1 MAEMNNTN
9 RPSPGSFGARLSSTG
24 RQAFTL
30 IELMVV
36 IFIIGILIALVVG
49 VGKYV
54 YDEAARKETEST
66 MAIVMEAIEAF
77 KSVAGEPPADTGVA
91 SEPDYSDEAL
101 LLQLLEQPT
110 DGGVQLREHQ
120 GAKIKQTC
128 QAIMLKLPS
137 DAFDGTSIKD
147 AYGND
152 LRYEADGGFG
162 NTPVLISAGNPD
174 GVFGNEDD
182 IRSDR

>member
-66 MAIVMEAIEAF
+66 LAIVVEAIEAF
-77 KSVAGEPPADTGVA
+77 KSVVDHYPADTGVG
-91 SEPDYSDEAL
+91 SYPDYSDEAL
-101 LLQLLEQPT
+101 LYQLLETP
-110 DGGVQLREHQ
+110 DAVVVMRE
-120 GAKIKQTC
+120 A
-128 QAIMLKLPS
+128 QAVRIVEACKAILLTLPS
-137 DAFDGTSIKD
+137 DAYDGTALND
-147 AYGND
+147 AYGGELEYD
-152 LRYEADGGFG
+152 ADGGFG
-162 NTPVLISAGNPD
+162 GRPVVISRGPD
-174 GVFGNEDD
+174 GLLDTEDD